1 MKKMIILTILLSIFF
16 ILKVHAENNILLGR
30 TICIDAGHGGFDP
43 GATYKDLK
51 EAEINLK
58 YANLLKKELEKV
70 GVNVYLIRQGDY
82 DLSTSNFNHKRSDML
97 NRIRIIESVSPDI
110 FISIHLN
117 ADSVNTW
124 YGSQT
129 FYNSIN
135 DKNKLLA
142 EMIQKELKKGT
153 NTKRNTK
160 KDTNIFLLK
169 NTNIPG
175 VLVEL
180 GFITNAVDRTNLVSK
195 DYQQKL
201 TKLLVNGIKNYFLE
215 IEY

>member
-1 MKKMIILTILLSIFF
+1 MKKIIILTILLSIFF

-51 EAEINLK
+51 EAEINLE

-70 GVNVYLIRQGDY
+70 GANVYLIRQGDY

-153 NTKRNTK
+153 NTKRNIK

>member
-58 YANLLKKELEKV
+58 YANLLKKELEKI
-70 GVNVYLIRQGDY
+70 GANVYLIRQGDY

>member
-30 TICIDAGHGGFDP
+30 IICIDAGHGGFDP

-51 EAEINLK
+51 EAEINLE

-70 GVNVYLIRQGDY
+70 GANVYLIRQGDY

-97 NRIRIIESVSPDI
+97 NRIRIIESISPDI

-153 NTKRNTK
+153 NTKRNIK

-180 GFITNAVDRTNLVSK
+180 GFITNAVDRTNLGSK

>member
-58 YANLLKKELEKV
+58 YANLLKKELEKI
-70 GVNVYLIRQGDY
+70 GANVYLIRQGDY

-153 NTKRNTK
+153 NTKRNIK

>member
-16 ILKVHAENNILLGR
+16 ILKVYAENNILLGR

-82 DLSTSNFNHKRSDML
+82 DLSTSDFNHKRSDML

>member
-1 MKKMIILTILLSIFF
+1 MKKIIILTILLSIFF

-30 TICIDAGHGGFDP
+30 TSCIDAGHGGFDP

-51 EAEINLK
+51 EAEINLE

-70 GVNVYLIRQGDY
+70 VANVYLIRQGDY

-153 NTKRNTK
+153 NTKRNIK

>member
-160 KDTNIFLLK
+160 KNTNIFLLK